1 MDFINRAMLFGA
13 VLFLCFVPFILIIQT
28 LAGRNAATRLIKRFG
43 LTGEAATATSAVFT
57 SPSTSS
63 AGITGLSYVV
73 FVLGGIAAAA
83 AIQELYER
91 AFDLETRGVKD
102 TPRRLVW
109 LAIVLGCAA
118 LTSWAGPSVH
128 AAGGPVL
135 FAVIALIATT
145 GFWWFT
151 MWLLLGG
158 RESWRALFPS
168 ALATA
173 ICWLAM
179 SVVFNLTMSTTI
191 TSEYKKYGDIG
202 VVLALMSYLIAIGVV
217 IILGTVI
224 GVVWRLRRTI
234 APDSGAPAHQNEPP
248 VAPGLSTTTSNLE
261 LPSSEPGAAE
271 SHSLAAKSCG
281 CQGPLRSASLLLRI
295 FVAGRAVRPAGVLA
309 RRRRESQG
317 RRASG
322 R

>member
-1 MDFINRAMLFGA
+1 MDLVSDSDRPATDNEPGGEHPPGLHARAARRAATVSDRLSGAAVGHVWQRLNAMDFINRAMLFGA
-13 VLFLCFVPFILIIQT
+13 VLFLCFVPFILIIEA
-28 LAGRNAATRLIKRFG
+28 LAGHSAATRLIKHFG
-43 LTGEAATATSAVFT
+43 LTGEAATATSTVFT
-57 SPSTSS
+57 SPSTTS

-91 AFDLETRGVKD
+91 AFDLETRGIKD

-109 LAIVLGCAA
+109 LAVLLGCAA
-118 LTSWAGPSVH
+118 LVSWAGPSVH

-135 FAVIALIATT
+135 LALLALVAVT

-158 RESWRALFPS
+158 RVSWRELFPS

-179 SVVFNLTMSTTI
+179 SVVFNLTMSDTI
-191 TSEYKKYGDIG
+191 TSNYKKYGDIG
-202 VVLALMSYLIAIGVV
+202 VVLAFMSYLIAIGVV
-217 IILGTVI
+217 IILGAII

-248 VAPGLSTTTSNLE
+248 VAPE
-261 LPSSEPGAAE
+261 VVDD
-271 SHSLAAKSCG
+271 H
-281 CQGPLRSASLLLRI
+281 Q
-295 FVAGRAVRPAGVLA
+295 
-309 RRRRESQG
+309 
-317 RRASG
+317 
-322 R
+322 